1 MRAFGYGEFDE
12 YLATTLF
19 DYDIVNFKSQTHYPN
34 EQFDKHRILFTIK
47 DKEKAIKFWRD
58 YVINKTHFFE
68 GCRHIV
74 YL

>member
-12 YLATTLF
+12 YLAGTLF
-19 DYDIVNFKSQTHYPN
+19 DYDSVNFKSQTHYPN

-47 DKEKAIKFWRD
+47 DKEKAIKFWQD